1 MSAVIGASLSK
12 GQTLKDLATT
22 LERVKEG
29 GAPLQITVEA
39 RGVPYLADTVVGW
52 TDGPPTSTVAW
63 VLSGADPHG
72 GAWRRWTITRVGP
85 GQYQLGCFPTHFRN
99 ALDPL
104 APGVPAS
111 SSRPR

>member
-29 GAPLQITVEA
+29 GAALQISVEA
-39 RGVPYLADTVVGW
+39 RCVPYLTDTVVGW

-72 GAWRRWTITRVGP
+72 GAWRRWTISRVGP